1 MPLLGMAFYMSLDV
15 QKGKMLPKPFGRE
28 VLQIPCKGKIQ
39 PIHLCKVTM

>member
-1 MPLLGMAFYMSLDV
+1 MPLLGKAFYTSLDV
-15 QKGKMLPKPFGRE
+15 KKGKMLLKPFGRG